1 LAPRRR
7 GPGGHGRP
15 AQDII
20 LDISRLLSRAESP
33 APTGIDRVE
42 LIYAEHL
49 VAWMPE
55 RLRYLAVVPPGR
67 SGLLP
72 SPLVEEFLAALSARW
87 SSGAGSES
95 VRRLAWKLR
104 LAALRG
110 GGKPASPGAAYLLL
124 SHHHLDKPD
133 LIAAILRRHRA
144 HLICLMHDL
153 IPLEF
158 PEYAR
163 PTEPARHQ
171 LRLETVAKFA
181 DAIVAVS
188 GTVQA
193 SLRRALRKLGNG
205 TAARVHA
212 VPHGAT
218 RHNPAPSTG
227 SLAPALGTH
236 PYFVCVGTIEPR
248 KNHLLLLELWRRLEA
263 EMGDATPRLVLIGRR
278 GWENQNILAMLDRC
292 PALRDVVVEREGL
305 PDDELYAL
313 LAGARALLFPTF
325 MEGYGLP
332 VAEAL
337 AQGVPALCSDIE
349 VLREVGG
356 ETPEYLDPIDGLGW
370 RRAVLDYL
378 PEDSPR
384 RAAQLERIR
393 SWTTPSWEESVR
405 GMLAV
410 IDGLPSAV
418 VVNASATTRSAGLG
432 LEQGRA
438 E

>member
-1 LAPRRR
+1 M
-7 GPGGHGRP
+7 
-15 AQDII
+15 
-20 LDISRLLSRAESP
+20 
-33 APTGIDRVE
+33 E

-49 VAWMPE
+49 ITWMPE

-67 SGLLP
+67 AGLLP
-72 SPLVEEFLAALSARW
+72 SALVEEFLGALSARW
-87 SSGAGSES
+87 NDGSGVET
-95 VRRLAWKLR
+95 VRRIAWKLR

-110 GGKPASPGAAYLLL
+110 GGKPVPPGAAYLLL

-133 LIAAILRRHRA
+133 LIASILRRHRA
-144 HLICLMHDL
+144 RLVCLMHDL

-163 PTEPARHQ
+163 ATEPARHQ
-171 LRLETVAKFA
+171 LRIETVAKFA

-193 SLRRALRKLGNG
+193 SLRRTLRKLGNG
-205 TAARVHA
+205 SAARVHA

-218 RHNPAPSTG
+218 RHSPAPSTG
-227 SLAPALGTH
+227 SLAPMIGDH
-236 PYFVCVGTIEPR
+236 PYFVCIGTIEPR
-248 KNHLLLLELWRRLEA
+248 KNHLLLLALWRRLEA
-263 EMGDATPRLVLIGRR
+263 EMGEATPRLVLVGRR

-305 PDDELYAL
+305 PDGELRAL
-313 LAGARALLFPTF
+313 LAGSRALLFPTF

-337 AQGVPALCSDIE
+337 AQGVPALCSDID

-356 ETPEYLDPIDGLGW
+356 EGPEYLDPLDGLGW
-370 RRAVLDYL
+370 RQAVLDYL
-378 PEDSPR
+378 PDDSPR
-384 RAAQLERIR
+384 RAAQLARIR
-393 SWTTPSWEESVR
+393 SWTMPSWEDSVR

-410 IDGLPSAV
+410 IDGLPSPAV
-418 VVNASATTRSAGLG
+418 IHAGAVAPGGFPLA
-432 LEQGRA
+432 EGRA